1 MNKKNW
7 LIIGLV
13 VLVALL
19 FYNLQVGFN
28 PITSEREN
36 LNSIPSEKE
45 CLNILDEGF
54 KCSTLPSSSDCTN
67 YEEPDYNTLVSC
79 ANNHLKKMVDYA
91 NSLEPEPVNFIGGP
105 DPNIPCWTHLLAL
118 LGCWLLGYGGEACM
132 PVYDLNGDGV
142 IDVRDLLLLLKH
154 CVGWNRN

>member
-54 KCSTLPSSSDCTN
+54 KCSTLPSSSD
-67 YEEPDYNTLVSC
+67 
-79 ANNHLKKMVDYA
+79 
-91 NSLEPEPVNFIGGP
+91 
-105 DPNIPCWTHLLAL
+105 
-118 LGCWLLGYGGEACM
+118 
-132 PVYDLNGDGV
+132 
-142 IDVRDLLLLLKH
+142 
-154 CVGWNRN
+154 